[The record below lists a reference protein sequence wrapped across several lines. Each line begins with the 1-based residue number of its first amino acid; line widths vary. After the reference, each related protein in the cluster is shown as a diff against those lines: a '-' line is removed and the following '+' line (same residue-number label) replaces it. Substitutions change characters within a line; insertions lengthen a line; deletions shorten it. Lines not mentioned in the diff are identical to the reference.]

1 MAVGGA
7 IFVGCRNLRFH
18 VPGGGKSGQFPHKTA
33 VLGGCIVWIESR
45 SMKKIALLNHHPG
58 FAFLVISILFT
69 RLTDPGADRQHR
81 NTIAERWTWP
91 LLDEGSHATMP
102 GTIPM
107 ILLTVRNQ
115 LKDQVNCFFQTVV
128 LIPHYVV

>member
-1 MAVGGA
+1 
-7 IFVGCRNLRFH
+7 
-18 VPGGGKSGQFPHKTA
+18 
-33 VLGGCIVWIESR
+33 
-45 SMKKIALLNHHPG
+45 MKKIALLNHHPG
-58 FAFLVISILFT
+58 FAFLVISISFT
-69 RLTDPGADRQHR
+69 RLADPGADRQHR

-91 LLDEGSHATMP
+91 VLNEGSHATMP

-107 ILLTVRNQ
+107 IPLTVRNQ